1 MEPLS
6 REEAMAILEA
16 APVAHLGL
24 IDAGRPY
31 VTPMS
36 FVVDGNRIFF
46 RTMAGKK
53 LDALRENPSVCIE
66 ASRYDEETGDWE
78 SVIIRGEASETDEDA
93 IRQDV
98 IARLLRKYER
108 VIGSPLGGRG
118 MRPLQDLPHVVIVEI
133 SEISGMA
140 SGRGWSERTRPGR
153 L

>member
-6 REEAMAILEA
+6 REEALKVLEN

-24 IDAGRPY
+24 IDGGVPY

-36 FVVDGNRIFF
+36 FVVEGERIFF

-53 LDALRENPSVCIE
+53 LDALRENPTVCIE

-78 SVIIRGEASETDEDA
+78 SVIIRGEASETDEDV

-98 IARLLRKYER
+98 IAGLLRKYEN

-118 MRPLQDLPHVVIVEI
+118 MRPLQGLPHVVVVDIE
-133 SEISGMA
+133 EISGMT

>member
-6 REEAMAILEA
+6 HEEALEVLES

-24 IDAGRPY
+24 VDGGKPY

-36 FVVDGNRIFF
+36 FVVEGNRIFF

-53 LDALRENPSVCIE
+53 LDALRQNPSVCVE

-78 SVIIRGEASETDEDA
+78 SVIVRGEATETDEDA
-93 IRQDV
+93 ITQEV
-98 IARLLRKYER
+98 VAHLFRKYEK
-108 VIGSPLGGRG
+108 VIGSPLGGTG
-118 MRPLQDLPHVVIVEI
+118 MRPLQRLPHIVMVEI
-133 SEISGMA
+133 DEISGMT

>member
-6 REEAMAILEA
+6 REEALQILQT

-24 IDAGRPY
+24 VDGGMPY

-36 FVVDGNRIFF
+36 FVVEGDHIFF

-66 ASRYDEETGDWE
+66 VSRYDEETGDWE
-78 SVIIRGEASETDEDA
+78 SVIVLGEASETDEDEM
-93 IRQDV
+93 RQRV
-98 IARLLRKYER
+98 ISRLFEKYEKA
-108 VIGSPLGGRG
+108 IGSPLSGTG
-118 MRPLQDLPHVVIVEI
+118 MRALRGLPHVVVVEMR
-133 SEISGMA
+133 EISGMT
-140 SGRGWSERTRPGR
+140 SGGGWSERTRPGR

>member
-1 MEPLS
+1 MESLS
-6 REEAMAILEA
+6 REEALEVLES

-24 IDAGRPY
+24 IDAGEPY

-36 FVVDGNRIFF
+36 FVVEGERIFF

-78 SVIIRGEASETDEDA
+78 SVIVRGEARETDEDA
-93 IRQDV
+93 ITQDV
-98 IARLLRKYER
+98 IAKLLRKYEKA
-108 VIGSPLGGRG
+108 IGSPLGGRG
-118 MRPLQDLPHVVIVEI
+118 MRPMQDLPHVVVVEMG
-133 SEISGMA
+133 EVSGMT

>member
-6 REEAMAILEA
+6 REEALAVLES

-24 IDAGRPY
+24 IDGDEPY

-36 FVVDGNRIFF
+36 FVLEGNRIFF

-53 LDALRENPSVCIE
+53 LEALRENPSVCVE

-78 SVIIRGEASETDEDA
+78 SVIIRGEATETDEDA
-93 IRQDV
+93 ITQEV
-98 IARLLRKYER
+98 VAHLLRKYEK
-108 VIGSPLGGRG
+108 VIGSPLGGSG
-118 MRPLQDLPHVVIVEI
+118 MRPLQGLPHIVMVEI
-133 SEISGMA
+133 HEISGMT

>member
-1 MEPLS
+1 MESLS
-6 REEAMAILEA
+6 REEALEVLEN

-24 IDAGRPY
+24 IDGDRPY

-36 FVVDGNRIFF
+36 FVVEGERIFF
-46 RTMAGKK
+46 RTMAGRK
-53 LDALRENPSVCIE
+53 LDALRENPSVCLE

-78 SVIIRGEASETDEDA
+78 SVIIRGEAKETDEDQV
-93 IRQDV
+93 RQDV
-98 IARLLRKYER
+98 IASLLRKYQN

-118 MRPLQDLPHVVIVEI
+118 MRPLQDLPHVVFVEI
-133 SEISGMA
+133 DEISGMT

>member
-1 MEPLS
+1 MESLS
-6 REEAMAILEA
+6 REEALEVLES

-24 IDAGRPY
+24 IDGDEPY

-36 FVVDGNRIFF
+36 FVVEGERIFF
-46 RTMAGKK
+46 RTIAGRK

-78 SVIIRGEASETDEDA
+78 SVIIRGEARETDEDA
-93 IRQDV
+93 IQQDV
-98 IARLLRKYER
+98 IASLLRKYEKA
-108 VIGSPLGGRG
+108 VGPPLGGRG
-118 MRPLQDLPHVVIVEI
+118 VRPLQDLPRVVIVEI
-133 SEISGMA
+133 EEISGMT

>member
-6 REEAMAILEA
+6 REESMEILES

-24 IDAGRPY
+24 VDGGEPY
-31 VTPMS
+31 VIPMS
-36 FVVDGNRIFF
+36 FVIEGNRIFF

-66 ASRYDEETGDWE
+66 TSRYDEETGDWE
-78 SVIIRGEASETDEDA
+78 SVIIRGEASEIDEDA

-98 IARLLRKYER
+98 IARLLRKYEK

-118 MRPLQDLPHVVIVEI
+118 MRPLQDLPHIVVVDIG
-133 SEISGMA
+133 EISGMS